1 MENDRKLQQRR
12 DAIGQYITLRNVG
25 TDNESLFIR
34 FDELAMDLMRVPQL
48 KFSVSAF
55 EHHLIKEVN
64 DKVMNRPMT
73 QESFNRLCDY
83 VWDLALFCTSE
94 RNKDE
99 KQTTGIL
106 EDRARRKR
114 EGRIRK

>member
-1 MENDRKLQQRR
+1 MQNDRKLQQRR
-12 DAIGQYITLRNVG
+12 EAIGQYITLRHVG

-48 KFSVSAF
+48 KFSVSTF
-55 EHHLIKEVN
+55 ESHLTKEVN
-64 DKVMNRPMT
+64 DKIINRPMT
-73 QESFNRLCDY
+73 QEIFNRLCDY
-83 VWDLALFCTSE
+83 VWDLALYCTSE

-99 KQTTGIL
+99 KQTAGIL

-114 EGRIRK
+114 ESRIRK